1 MKFLL
6 DVNVLVAWGWKD
18 HSDHAPVVRWIA
30 RERGRPGT
38 SFLSS
43 PIPGLGFVRVSVQR
57 SAGQISVADAADVLA
72 GMFAALGNRHEF
84 LPDNRPAK
92 GFPPWC
98 RLAAQTTDAHLRQL
112 ADSHGAKLATL
123 DHGIPG
129 AFVVPV
135 G

>member
-6 DVNVLVAWGWKD
+6 DVNVLVAWGWKE
-18 HSDHAPVVRWIA
+18 HSAHARAAKWIA
-30 RERGRPGT
+30 RERARPDT
-38 SFLSS
+38 AFLTA
-43 PIPGLGFVRVSVQR
+43 PIPELGFVRVSVQR
-57 SAGQISVADAADVLA
+57 GAGQISVEEAANVLV
-72 GMFAALGNRHEF
+72 GMLAALGDRHEF
-84 LPDNRPAK
+84 LPDDQPAK

-98 RLAAQTTDAHLRQL
+98 RSAAQTTDAHLRQL

-135 G
+135 S